1 MRALTV
7 QPGGAGSAR
16 LEEVAEPEPRE
27 GSLVVRTLAMG
38 VCGTD
43 LEIVAGH
50 HGRAAGGRARLILGH
65 ESLGEVVE
73 APPGSGFAVG
83 ERVVGIVRRPD
94 PLPCPSCAAGE
105 WDMCTNGLYTERGI
119 AGHDGYGSERFRVEP
134 AFAVRVDPWLG
145 LEAVLL
151 EPASVLAK
159 AWEHVERIGRRGA
172 AWRPRTA
179 LVTGAGPVGLLA
191 TLLGVQRGLEMHV
204 FDRVDEGPKPALVR
218 DFGAHYHTGS
228 LAELELAPDAV
239 IECTG
244 AAPVILDGMSRT
256 APGGVVCLTSLS
268 AYAGATPVALA
279 SLNRSIVMQNDVVF
293 GSVNANRRHY
303 EAAAGALARADRA
316 WLARLVTRCV
326 PLERWEEALRQ
337 DPADVK
343 VVLDFT
349 SAASARSDTGVAG

>member
-7 QPGGAGSAR
+7 LPGRPGSAR
-16 LEEVAEPEPRE
+16 LDEVPEPEPRE

-43 LEIVAGH
+43 LAIAAGH
-50 HGRAAGGRARLILGH
+50 HGRAPAGRERLILGH
-65 ESLGEVVE
+65 ESLGEVLE
-73 APPGSGFAVG
+73 AAPGSGFAVG

-94 PLPCPSCAAGE
+94 PVPCPSCAAGE
-105 WDMCTNGLYTERGI
+105 WDMCSNGLYTERGI
-119 AGHDGYGSERFRVEP
+119 AGRDGFGSERFRLEP
-134 AFAVRVDPWLG
+134 PFAVRVDRSLG
-145 LEAVLL
+145 LDAVLL

-218 DFGAHYHTGS
+218 DLGAHYHAGS
-228 LAELELAPDAV
+228 LADLALAPDVV

-244 AAPVILDGMSRT
+244 APPVVLDAMGRT
-256 APGGVVCLTSLS
+256 APDGVVCLTGLS
-268 AYAGATPVALA
+268 ADAGATPVDLA
-279 SLNRSIVMQNDVVF
+279 TLNRCIVLQNDVIF

-303 EAAAGALARADRA
+303 EAAADALARADRS
-316 WLARLVTRCV
+316 WLARLVTRRV
-326 PLERWEEALRQ
+326 PLERWEDALRKEP
-337 DPADVK
+337 DDVK

-349 SAASARSDTGVAG
+349 GGADDRSDARAAS

>member
-7 QPGGAGSAR
+7 QPGRAGSAR

-50 HGRAAGGRARLILGH
+50 HGRAADGRARLILGH

-83 ERVVGIVRRPD
+83 ERVVGIVRRPG

-228 LAELELAPDAV
+228 LAELELAPDAG
-239 IECTG
+239 IQCT
-244 AAPVILDGMSRT
+244 
-256 APGGVVCLTSLS
+256 
-268 AYAGATPVALA
+268 GATPVALA